1 MNKFTKI
8 FKVLLCVI
16 CLSFIAISL
25 WTGFL
30 ATAGVIL
37 VNFFTLEV
45 AANIA
50 IYIATI
56 LILIIFVMILKP

>member
-1 MNKFTKI
+1 MNKFTKM
-8 FKVLLCVI
+8 FKVLLCAI

-25 WTGFL
+25 WAGVL
-30 ATAGVIL
+30 AITGVIL
-37 VNFFTLEV
+37 MNFFTLEV

-56 LILIIFVMILKP
+56 LILIIFAMILKP

>member
-8 FKVLLCVI
+8 FKVLLCVAG
-16 CLSFIAISL
+16 LSFIAISL

-30 ATAGVIL
+30 AITGVIL
-37 VNFFTLEV
+37 MNFFTLEV

>member
-16 CLSFIAISL
+16 CLSFIAILL

-30 ATAGVIL
+30 AITGIIL
-37 VNFFTLEV
+37 INFFALEV
-45 AANIA
+45 AANIGF
-50 IYIATI
+50 IVATI
-56 LILIIFVMILKP
+56 LILIIFAMILKP

>member
-8 FKVLLCVI
+8 FKVLLCI
-16 CLSFIAISL
+16 IYLSFIAILL
-25 WTGFL
+25 WAGFL
-30 ATAGVIL
+30 AITGVIL
-37 VNFFTLEV
+37 MNFFTLEI

-56 LILIIFVMILKP
+56 LILIIFAMILKP

>member
-8 FKVLLCVI
+8 FKVLLYVI

-30 ATAGVIL
+30 AITGVIL
-37 VNFFTLEV
+37 MNFFTLEV

>member
-16 CLSFIAISL
+16 CFSLITISL

-30 ATAGVIL
+30 AITGVIL
-37 VNFFTLEV
+37 MNFFTLEV

-56 LILIIFVMILKP
+56 LILIIFAMILKP

>member
-16 CLSFIAISL
+16 CLSLITISL

-30 ATAGVIL
+30 AITGVIL
-37 VNFFTLEV
+37 MNFFTLEV